1 MSADAGPR
9 RRAAAWAVHALT
21 ASSAAAGILA
31 VLAAERGAAR
41 TALAWMAYTVA
52 VDSIDGTLAR
62 AVEVKRV
69 LPLVDGTRLDDIVDY
84 FTYVIVPALFLL
96 HLDLLPAGAAVAVA
110 CCPVLASAIGFSRAD
125 AKTADHFFT
134 GFPSYWNIV
143 AFYLWGLG
151 WPPAVNAAVVVAFSI
166 AVFVP
171 ISYVYPSRPRVLRT
185 LTIALGLVW
194 GASVLAVLARPG
206 APLRTVV
213 LASLAFPIYY
223 TLLSFALHAS
233 REPR

>member
-1 MSADAGPR
+1 VTAASGSL
-9 RRAAAWAVHALT
+9 RRAAAWAVHGLT

-31 VLAAERGAAR
+31 VLAAERGDAR
-41 TALAWMAYTVA
+41 AALAWMAYTLA

-62 AVEVKRV
+62 ALEVKRV
-69 LPLVDGTRLDDIVDY
+69 LPIVDGTRLDDIVDY

-96 HLDLLPAGAAVAVA
+96 HLDLLPAGAAVPVA
-110 CCPVLASAIGFSRAD
+110 FCPVLASAIGFSRTD

-151 WPPAVNAAVVVAFSI
+151 WPRVVNAAVVIAFSI

-171 ISYVYPSRPRVLRT
+171 IRYVYPSRTRVLRP
-185 LTIALGLVW
+185 LTIALGLAW
-194 GASVLAVLARPG
+194 SATVLAVLARPG
-206 APLRTVV
+206 APPRAVV
-213 LASLAFPIYY
+213 AASLAFPVYY
-223 TLLSFALHAS
+223 MLLSLALHAS
-233 REPR
+233 REAP